1 MLWDRAPRSSQLSID
16 LERVP
21 HRARG
26 HCPLIYLMFAGYA
39 LGLTLIG
46 VATL

>member
-1 MLWDRAPRSSQLSID
+1 VQLVTD
-16 LERVP
+16 TTHGLVVN
-21 HRARG
+21 
-26 HCPLIYLMFAGYA
+26 IYPMFAGYA